1 MTYAAVP
8 HPFVQSGCLFI
19 SKSGLKCGLS
29 PTLNSLRSGHLNGC
43 IFHYNFAW
51 EWRSFTGAFLLSGA
65 PGIHELSVCINA
77 APVTGCILEIHFRF
91 FHSGRQNDLL
101 RLCRP
106 PSYFGHSENC
116 YYKYIFALFYATLVS
131 FRRKKK
137 HAYKCLK

>member
-1 MTYAAVP
+1 MTYLPVP
-8 HPFVQSGCLFI
+8 HPFVQSDCLFI

-43 IFHYNFAW
+43 IFQYNFAQ

-77 APVTGCILEIHFRF
+77 APVTGCIPEIHFHF

-101 RLCRP
+101 RLRCP
-106 PSYFGHSENC
+106 PSYFGRSENC
-116 YYKYIFALFYATLVS
+116 YYKIHFCFILCYSRFLW
-131 FRRKKK
+131 KEKN
-137 HAYKCLK
+137 HAYKC